1 MYLTFIWI
9 KFHWLDRE
17 SFKKVLAIVVPFIT
31 KQDTNIEFSSM
42 ISRSKI
48 VSAIFKFEIT
58 WASNPLSLANWLIW
72 LSPIHTFQRTRWG
85 ICLSRPK
92 ISNMTDIFLTVLRGE
107 ILTKTRPHTRG
118 NSWANCLARPF
129 AELFPLVFSGHYVKT
144 TICSSCLSTWPLSRD
159 HAKPLY
165 IPYKLLK
172 PGRVARVI
180 GLEIQSQ
187 WNRNVCHVLM
197 IKYSNC

>member
-17 SFKKVLAIVVPFIT
+17 SFEKVLAMVVPFIT
-31 KQDTNIEFSSM
+31 KQIYRFLQHDFTQQSSL
-42 ISRSKI
+42 RHL
-48 VSAIFKFEIT
+48 ELWLT
-58 WASNPLSLANWLIW
+58 WASNPLSLTNWLIW
-72 LSPIHTFQRTRWG
+72 LSPIHTFHRTRWG
-85 ICLSRPK
+85 ICLSWPK
-92 ISNMTDIFLTVLRGE
+92 ISNMTDIFLSALRGE

-144 TICSSCLSTWPLSRD
+144 TICSSCLSTWPLSRG

-172 PGRVARVI
+172 PGGVARVI